1 MARKKKFLRR
11 NRIVGLYQRD
21 YRNPRYITWRKE
33 VYKRDGYKCRWP
45 GCKCKSKKINAH
57 HIKKWSAY
65 PLMRFIVSNGI
76 TLCWEHH
83 ESVRGK
89 EESYER
95 FFYDILCQDLI
106 KKIEELEKKHND
118 EDNSI

>member
-11 NRIVGLYQRD
+11 NRIVGLGQSD
-21 YRNPRYITWRKE
+21 YRIPRYMTWRKA

-45 GCKCKSKKINAH
+45 GCKCNSKKINAH
-57 HIKKWSAY
+57 HIKKWATH

-89 EESYER
+89 EDLYER
-95 FFYDILCQDLI
+95 FFHEILCQDLI
-106 KKIEELEKKHND
+106 KKIEELEKERDDKND
-118 EDNSI
+118 SI